1 MATRRS
7 KKTTEFESL
16 PIQVPLSIDT
26 FAAIVDAGRVM
37 EDSIK
42 YIDDPLMRS
51 ETIFIS
57 HSILEQGQMGLKDIE
72 IARDPKRQSEKSTSR
87 ALVPLPFFMAIAFG
101 VRLFTN
107 YLTTSLPKMPE
118 EKKTASLKTL
128 NDSLTE
134 FEKAKLEG
142 IKDQDKIAR
151 MMQQLIEQIGE
162 NPDDLSPLDID
173 EKKNS
178 IN

>member
-7 KKTTEFESL
+7 KKTKEFESL
-16 PIQVPLSIDT
+16 PPQVPLSIDT
-26 FAAIVDAGRVM
+26 FAAIVDAGKVM
-37 EDSIK
+37 EESVK
-42 YIDDPLMRS
+42 YIDDPLLRS

-57 HSILEQGQMGLKDIE
+57 HSILEHAQMGLKDIE
-72 IARDPKRQSEKSTSR
+72 IARDPQRQKEKSTSR

-107 YLTTSLPKMPE
+107 YLATSMSKMPE
-118 EKKTASLKTL
+118 EKKAAALKTM
-128 NDSLTE
+128 NDALAE

-151 MMQQLIEQIGE
+151 MMQQLLEQIEE
-162 NPDDLSPLDID
+162 NPEDLSPLEIN

>member
-42 YIDDPLMRS
+42 YILMILS
-51 ETIFIS
+51 CVSGNNLHLS

-87 ALVPLPFFMAIAFG
+87 ALVPLPFSWQLLSAS
-101 VRLFTN
+101 VCLP
-107 YLTTSLPKMPE
+107 TTLPP
-118 EKKTASLKTL
+118 ASLRCRRK
-128 NDSLTE
+128 
-134 FEKAKLEG
+134 
-142 IKDQDKIAR
+142 R
-151 MMQQLIEQIGE
+151 RR
-162 NPDDLSPLDID
+162 PL
-173 EKKNS
+173 
-178 IN
+178 

>member
-72 IARDPKRQSEKSTSR
+72 IARDPK
-87 ALVPLPFFMAIAFG
+87 
-101 VRLFTN
+101 
-107 YLTTSLPKMPE
+107 
-118 EKKTASLKTL
+118 
-128 NDSLTE
+128 
-134 FEKAKLEG
+134 
-142 IKDQDKIAR
+142 
-151 MMQQLIEQIGE
+151 
-162 NPDDLSPLDID
+162 
-173 EKKNS
+173 
-178 IN
+178 